1 MPSLGVLLTIAAI
14 VVSGT
19 AGVAAE
25 RRWPASAVGWAR
37 SALVLSLYTLIPFV
51 VFFNLARTDINTDEA
66 GGLVIGWIAIL
77 LAAGLAWLV
86 GSRLLRLDGPATGS
100 LITATLIPNSG
111 YLGYPLVAS
120 LLGFGAL
127 GEAVVYDIVVPAPSL
142 LLLGFATGAAFGTK
156 VGERLRDR
164 VIAFFTRNPP
174 LYAAIAGLLAPD
186 SLAPDVLVDISRG
199 FVIALLPI
207 GFFAVGA
214 VLAEEVEEQR
224 VELGSPL
231 DPPVGASIVLRL
243 VLAPGLLLVLSLPF
257 IDLPGPYLLLA
268 AMPCGINTLLVAH
281 VYGLDSKL
289 AAQAVAWTTA
299 IAVVVALIAQAIWA

>member
-1 MPSLGVLLTIAAI
+1 VALTIAAI

-25 RRWPASAVGWAR
+25 RRWPAAAVGWAR
-37 SALVLSLYTLIPFV
+37 RLLVVSLYTLIPFV
-51 VFFNLARTDINTDEA
+51 VFFNLARTHINADEA

-77 LAAGLAWLV
+77 AAAGIAWLA
-86 GSRLLRLDGPATGS
+86 GSRLLRLSRPATGS
-100 LITATLIPNSG
+100 LITGTLVPNSG

-120 LLGFGAL
+120 LLGFHAL

-142 LLLGFATGAAFGTK
+142 LLLGFGTGAAFGTK
-156 VGERLRDR
+156 AGEGIRDR

-174 LYAAIAGLLAPD
+174 LYAAIAGLLVPD

-214 VLAEEVEEQR
+214 VLAEEVEERR
-224 VELGSPL
+224 VELGSPF
-231 DPPVGASIVLRL
+231 DPPVGAAILLRL
-243 VLAPGLLLVLSLPF
+243 VIAPGLLLLLSLPF

-299 IAVVVALIAQAIWA
+299 IAVVAALVAQSIWG

>member
-1 MPSLGVLLTIAAI
+1 LGVLLTIAAI
-14 VVSGT
+14 AISGS

-25 RRWPASAVGWAR
+25 RRWPQTAVGWAR
-37 SALVLSLYTLIPFV
+37 RLLVLSLYTLIPFV
-51 VFFNLARTDINTDEA
+51 VFFNLARTHISADEA
-66 GGLVIGWIAIL
+66 GGLVIGWVAIL
-77 LAAGLAWLV
+77 SAAGIAWLA
-86 GSRLLRLDGPATGS
+86 GSRLLELSRPSTGS
-100 LITATLIPNSG
+100 LITGTLIPNSG

-120 LLGFGAL
+120 LLGFHAL

-142 LLLGFATGAAFGTK
+142 LLLGFGTGAAFGTK
-156 VGERLRDR
+156 AGEGFRDR
-164 VIAFFTRNPP
+164 LIAFFTRNPA
-174 LYAAIAGLLAPD
+174 LYAAIAGLLVPD
-186 SLAPDVLVDISRG
+186 SLAPDVLVDVSRG

-214 VLAEEVEEQR
+214 VLAEEVEERR
-224 VELGSPL
+224 VPIGSPF
-231 DPPVGASIVLRL
+231 DPPVGAAILLRL
-243 VLAPGLLLVLSLPF
+243 VIAPGLLLLLSLPF

-299 IAVVVALIAQAIWA
+299 IAIVAVLIAQSIWG

>member
-1 MPSLGVLLTIAAI
+1 LGVLLTVVAIAI
-14 VVSGT
+14 SGT

-25 RRWPASAVGWAR
+25 RRWPQTAVGWAR
-37 SALVLSLYTLIPFV
+37 RLLVLSLYTLIPFV
-51 VFFNLARTDINTDEA
+51 VFFNLARTHINADEA
-66 GGLVIGWIAIL
+66 GGLVIGWVAIL
-77 LAAGLAWLV
+77 AAAGIAWIV
-86 GSRLLRLDGPATGS
+86 GSRLLRLSRPSTGS
-100 LITATLIPNSG
+100 LITGTLIPNSG

-120 LLGFGAL
+120 LLGFHAL
-127 GEAVVYDIVVPAPSL
+127 GEAVVYDIAVSAPSL
-142 LLLGFATGAAFGTK
+142 LLLGFGTGAAFGTK
-156 VGERLRDR
+156 AGEGFRDR
-164 VIAFFTRNPP
+164 LIAFFTRNPP
-174 LYAAIAGLLAPD
+174 LYAAIAGLLVPN

-214 VLAEEVEEQR
+214 VLAEEVGEKR

-231 DPPVGASIVLRL
+231 DPPVAASILLRL
-243 VLAPGLLLVLSLPF
+243 AIAPGLLLVLSLPF

-281 VYGLDSKL
+281 VYGLDAKL

-299 IAVVVALIAQAIWA
+299 IAVVCALAAQAIWG

>member
-1 MPSLGVLLTIAAI
+1 LGVLLTIAAI
-14 VVSGT
+14 
-19 AGVAAE
+19 
-25 RRWPASAVGWAR
+25 GWAR
-37 SALVLSLYTLIPFV
+37 RLLVISLYTLIPFV
-51 VFFNLARTDINTDEA
+51 VFFNLARTDIDADEA

-77 LAAGLAWLV
+77 AAAGLAWLI
-86 GSRLLRLDGPATGS
+86 GSRLLRLSRPATGA
-100 LITATLIPNSG
+100 LITATLVPNSG
-111 YLGYPLVAS
+111 YLGYPLVLS
-120 LLGFGAL
+120 LLGSDAL

-142 LLLGFATGAAFGTK
+142 LLLGFGAGAAFGTNA
-156 VGERLRDR
+156 GEGFRDR

-186 SLAPDVLVDISRG
+186 SLAPDLLVDVSRG

-214 VLAEEVEEQR
+214 VLAEEVEEKR
-224 VELGSPL
+224 VELGSPF
-231 DPPVGASIVLRL
+231 DPPVGAAILLRL
-243 VLAPGLLLVLSLPF
+243 LIAPALLLLLSLPF

-268 AMPCGINTLLVAH
+268 AMPCGINTLVVAH

-299 IAVVVALIAQAIWA
+299 IAIVAVLIAEPIWG

>member
-1 MPSLGVLLTIAAI
+1 VGVALTIAAI
-14 VVSGT
+14 AISGA
-19 AGVAAE
+19 AGVLAE
-25 RRWPASAVGWAR
+25 RRWPATAVGWAR
-37 SALVLSLYTLIPFV
+37 RLLVLSLYTLIPFV
-51 VFFNLARTDINTDEA
+51 VFFNLARTHINADEA
-66 GGLVIGWIAIL
+66 GGLVIGWVAIL
-77 LAAGLAWLV
+77 AAAGIAWVV
-86 GSRLLRLDGPATGS
+86 GSRLLRLSRPATGS

-120 LLGFGAL
+120 LLGFHAL

-142 LLLGFATGAAFGTK
+142 LLLGFGTGAAFGTK
-156 VGERLRDR
+156 VGEGFRDR

-174 LYAAIAGLLAPD
+174 LYAAIAGLLVPD

-214 VLAEEVEEQR
+214 VLAEEVEGRR
-224 VELGSPL
+224 VQLGSPF
-231 DPPVGASIVLRL
+231 DPPVGAAILLRL
-243 VLAPGLLLVLSLPF
+243 MIAPGLLLLLSLPF

-281 VYGLDSKL
+281 VYGLNSKL

-299 IAVVVALIAQAIWA
+299 IAVVAALIAQAIWG

>member
-1 MPSLGVLLTIAAI
+1 LGVLLTIAAI
-14 VVSGT
+14 AISGS

-25 RRWPASAVGWAR
+25 RRWPSVAVGGAR
-37 SALVLSLYTLIPFV
+37 RALVISLYTLIPFV
-51 VFFNLARTDINTDEA
+51 VFFNLARTHINADEA
-66 GGLVIGWIAIL
+66 GGLVIGWVAIL
-77 LAAGLAWLV
+77 TAAGIAWFA
-86 GSRLLRLDGPATGS
+86 GSRLLRLSRPATGS
-100 LITATLIPNSG
+100 LITGTLIPNSG

-120 LLGFGAL
+120 LLGFHAL

-142 LLLGFATGAAFGTK
+142 LLLGFGTGAAFGIK
-156 VGERLRDR
+156 AGEGFRDR
-164 VIAFFTRNPP
+164 VLAFFTRNPL
-174 LYAAIAGLLAPD
+174 LYAAIAGLLVPD
-186 SLAPDVLVDISRG
+186 YLAPDVLVDISRG

-214 VLAEEVEEQR
+214 VLAEEVEERR
-224 VELGSPL
+224 VQLGSPF
-231 DPPVGASIVLRL
+231 DPPVGAAILLRL
-243 VLAPGLLLVLSLPF
+243 MIAPGLLLLLSLPF

-299 IAVVVALIAQAIWA
+299 IAVVAALIAQAIWG